1 MKTDSRH
8 RRFFAGLLACL
19 AAMSLTAC
27 HGVQNASDAT
37 PGTVESSEQET
48 TSEWFSNRDMKG
60 DYDEDSCVKVA
71 LEGETAKC
79 HGETVKISGGT
90 VSITREGSYL
100 LTGVLEKGMLV
111 IEADEEAKVQL
122 ILDGARISNDDGAA
136 IYVKSADKVFLTL
149 AAGSENVLSDSG
161 GYSAHDDDKVDGAV
175 FAGCDLTVNGTGSLE
190 VMAAEGHGIVSKD
203 DLRITGGSL
212 TVTAAG
218 HGLSGKDSVRLA
230 EGRLAVVSGK
240 DGIHA
245 EHEDEQKGYV
255 YIANGSVAVV
265 SQGDGISASGFL
277 QIDNGSFAI
286 TAGGGSGQTADEG
299 EETSSA
305 KGIKAARTLVVN
317 DGAFAI
323 DARDDAL
330 HADGDLILRG
340 GGFRL
345 ASKGK
350 GIHGD
355 RTVAIEGGTI
365 EVSASHEGVEGYKVA
380 VSGGCLRLCAE
391 DDGINAA
398 GGRDGSGSDDF
409 ADEEGTGGEEP
420 SIQISGGE
428 ISIDAA
434 GDGIDSNGSLIVSG
448 GKVYVSGPV
457 DDLNGALDYD
467 GEARITGGTLVAA
480 GSSGMAMNFGDASTQ
495 GTILIYIPPQNP
507 GTEIVLKDSQGREL
521 AAYTAPKAFSSV
533 VVSCPELEQGG
544 VYTMLAGD
552 SETEV
557 VLEELRYGKSYN
569 ETE

>member
-265 SQGDGISASGFL
+265 
-277 QIDNGSFAI
+277 
-286 TAGGGSGQTADEG
+286 
-299 EETSSA
+299 
-305 KGIKAARTLVVN
+305 
-317 DGAFAI
+317 
-323 DARDDAL
+323 
-330 HADGDLILRG
+330 
-340 GGFRL
+340 
-345 ASKGK
+345 
-350 GIHGD
+350 
-355 RTVAIEGGTI
+355 
-365 EVSASHEGVEGYKVA
+365 
-380 VSGGCLRLCAE
+380 
-391 DDGINAA
+391 
-398 GGRDGSGSDDF
+398 
-409 ADEEGTGGEEP
+409 
-420 SIQISGGE
+420 
-428 ISIDAA
+428 
-434 GDGIDSNGSLIVSG
+434 
-448 GKVYVSGPV
+448 
-457 DDLNGALDYD
+457 
-467 GEARITGGTLVAA
+467 
-480 GSSGMAMNFGDASTQ
+480 
-495 GTILIYIPPQNP
+495 
-507 GTEIVLKDSQGREL
+507 
-521 AAYTAPKAFSSV
+521 
-533 VVSCPELEQGG
+533 
-544 VYTMLAGD
+544 
-552 SETEV
+552 
-557 VLEELRYGKSYN
+557 
-569 ETE
+569 